1 MRLPQSQANFLKQSL
16 LTLEPTSEV
25 YLFGSRAFRSECRSP
40 MKIDPKE
47 LQMLLLTHWDVLQRS
62 LMSLQQSTNK
72 TRQLLQQSEFSFEE
86 LESIDSLTSKFSRT
100 SDIYLQKVLRSIW
113 MLLREDTV
121 PLIDL
126 LNRAEKLM
134 IIVSAEELLQMRDIR
149 NQIAHEYLPEAVPEL
164 ASEVVV
170 LTTLLQKNIE
180 QTERF
185 LGQRGWLE

>member
-1 MRLPQSQANFLKQSL
+1 
-16 LTLEPTSEV
+16 
-25 YLFGSRAFRSECRSP
+25 
-40 MKIDPKE
+40 
-47 LQMLLLTHWDVLQRS
+47 
-62 LMSLQQSTNK
+62 MSLQQSTNK
-72 TRQLLQQSEFSFEE
+72 TRQLLRQSEFSFEE

-164 ASEVVV
+164 AKEVVV
-170 LTTLLQKNIE
+170 MTTLLQKNIE

-185 LGQRGWLE
+185 LRQRAWLE

>member
-1 MRLPQSQANFLKQSL
+1 
-16 LTLEPTSEV
+16 
-25 YLFGSRAFRSECRSP
+25 

-47 LQMLLLTHWDVLQRS
+47 LQILLLTHWDLLQRS
-62 LMSLQQSTNK
+62 LKSLQQSRDK
-72 TRQLLQQSEFSFEE
+72 THQLLQQSEFSFEE

-134 IIVSAEELLQMRDIR
+134 IIVSAEELLQMLDIR

-164 ASEVVV
+164 AKEVVV
-170 LTTLLQKNIE
+170 MTTLLQKNIE

-185 LGQRGWLE
+185 LRQRAWL

>member
-1 MRLPQSQANFLKQSL
+1 
-16 LTLEPTSEV
+16 
-25 YLFGSRAFRSECRSP
+25 

-47 LQMLLLTHWDVLQRS
+47 LQILLLTHWDVLQRS
-62 LMSLQQSTNK
+62 LMSLQQSSDK
-72 TRQLLQQSEFSFEE
+72 THQLLQQSEFSFEE

-113 MLLREDTV
+113 MLLREGTV

-134 IIVSAEELLQMRDIR
+134 IIVSAEELLQMRDIG

-164 ASEVVV
+164 AKEVVV
-170 LTTLLQKNIE
+170 MTTLLQKNIE
-180 QTERF
+180 LTERF
-185 LGQRGWLE
+185 LRQPAWL

>member
-1 MRLPQSQANFLKQSL
+1 MS
-16 LTLEPTSEV
+16 T
-25 YLFGSRAFRSECRSP
+25 
-40 MKIDPKE
+40 DPKE
-47 LQMLLLTHWDVLQRS
+47 LQILLLTHWDLLQRS
-62 LMSLQQSTNK
+62 LKSLQQSRDK
-72 TRQLLQQSEFSFEE
+72 THQLFQQSELSFEE

-113 MLLREDTV
+113 MLLREDTF

-126 LNRAEKLM
+126 FNRAEKLM

-149 NQIAHEYLPEAVPEL
+149 NQIAHEYLPEAVLEL

-170 LTTLLQKNIE
+170 MTTLLQKNIG

-185 LGQRGWLE
+185 LRQRGWL

>member
-1 MRLPQSQANFLKQSL
+1 
-16 LTLEPTSEV
+16 
-25 YLFGSRAFRSECRSP
+25 
-40 MKIDPKE
+40 
-47 LQMLLLTHWDVLQRS
+47 
-62 LMSLQQSTNK
+62 MSLEQSKDK
-72 TRQLLQQSEFSFEE
+72 THQLLQQSEFSFEE

-134 IIVSAEELLQMRDIR
+134 IIVSTEELLQMRDIR

-164 ASEVVV
+164 AKEVVV
-170 LTTLLQKNIE
+170 MTTLLQKNIE

-185 LGQRGWLE
+185 LRQRAWLG

>member
-1 MRLPQSQANFLKQSL
+1 MR
-16 LTLEPTSEV
+16 T
-25 YLFGSRAFRSECRSP
+25 
-40 MKIDPKE
+40 DPKE
-47 LQMLLLTHWDVLQRS
+47 LQILLLTHWDLLQRS

-72 TRQLLQQSEFSFEE
+72 TRQFLQQSEFSFEE

-164 ASEVVV
+164 AKEVVV
-170 LTTLLQKNIE
+170 MTTLLQKNIE

-185 LGQRGWLE
+185 LRQRAWLG

>member
-1 MRLPQSQANFLKQSL
+1 MTNSTPKRE
-16 LTLEPTSEV
+16 TGTSES
-25 YLFGSRAFRSECRSP
+25 LFRFERKFLISEY
-40 MKIDPKE
+40 
-47 LQMLLLTHWDVLQRS
+47 
-62 LMSLQQSTNK
+62 
-72 TRQLLQQSEFSFEE
+72 SFED

-126 LNRAEKLM
+126 LNREEKLM

-164 ASEVVV
+164 AKEVVV
-170 LTTLLQKNIE
+170 MTTSLQKNIE
-180 QTERF
+180 QTERCLRERAW
-185 LGQRGWLE
+185 LG

>member
-1 MRLPQSQANFLKQSL
+1 
-16 LTLEPTSEV
+16 
-25 YLFGSRAFRSECRSP
+25 

-47 LQMLLLTHWDVLQRS
+47 LQILLLTYWDLLQRS
-62 LMSLQQSTNK
+62 LESLEQSRDK
-72 TRQLLQQSEFSFEE
+72 THQLLQQSEFSFEE

-113 MLLREDTV
+113 MLMREDTV

-134 IIVSAEELLQMRDIR
+134 IIASAEELLQMRDIR

-164 ASEVVV
+164 AKEVVV
-170 LTTLLQKNIE
+170 MTTLLQKNIV

-185 LGQRGWLE
+185 LRQRGWL

>member
-1 MRLPQSQANFLKQSL
+1 
-16 LTLEPTSEV
+16 
-25 YLFGSRAFRSECRSP
+25 

-47 LQMLLLTHWDVLQRS
+47 LQILLLTHWDVLQRS
-62 LMSLQQSTNK
+62 LKSLQQSRDK
-72 TRQLLQQSEFSFEE
+72 THQLLQQSEFSFEE

-149 NQIAHEYLPEAVPEL
+149 NQIAHEYLPEVVPEL
-164 ASEVVV
+164 ALEAVVM
-170 LTTLLQKNIE
+170 TTLLQKNIE

-185 LGQRGWLE
+185 LRQRAWL

>member
-1 MRLPQSQANFLKQSL
+1 MR
-16 LTLEPTSEV
+16 T
-25 YLFGSRAFRSECRSP
+25 
-40 MKIDPKE
+40 DPKE
-47 LQMLLLTHWDVLQRS
+47 LQILLLTHWDLLQRS
-62 LMSLQQSTNK
+62 LQQSRDK
-72 TRQLLQQSEFSFEE
+72 TQQLLQQSEFSFEE
-86 LESIDSLTSKFSRT
+86 LESFDYLNSKFSRT

-149 NQIAHEYLPEAVPEL
+149 NQIAHEYLPEAVPKQS
-164 ASEVVV
+164 SEVVV
-170 LTTLLQKNIE
+170 MTTLLQKNIE

-185 LGQRGWLE
+185 LRQRAWLG

>member
-1 MRLPQSQANFLKQSL
+1 MR
-16 LTLEPTSEV
+16 T
-25 YLFGSRAFRSECRSP
+25 
-40 MKIDPKE
+40 DPKE
-47 LQMLLLTHWDVLQRS
+47 LQILLLTHWDLLQRS
-62 LMSLQQSTNK
+62 LKSLQQSRDK
-72 TRQLLQQSEFSFEE
+72 TYQLLQQSEFSFEE

-134 IIVSAEELLQMRDIR
+134 IIVSAQELLQMLDIR
-149 NQIAHEYLPEAVPEL
+149 NQIAHEYLPEAVLEL

-170 LTTLLQKNIE
+170 MTTLLQKNIE

-185 LGQRGWLE
+185 LRQRAWLG

>member
-1 MRLPQSQANFLKQSL
+1 MS
-16 LTLEPTSEV
+16 T
-25 YLFGSRAFRSECRSP
+25 
-40 MKIDPKE
+40 DPKE
-47 LQMLLLTHWDVLQRS
+47 LQILLLTHWDVLQRS
-62 LMSLQQSTNK
+62 LKSLQQSRDK
-72 TRQLLQQSEFSFEE
+72 THQLLQQSEFSFEE
-86 LESIDSLTSKFSRT
+86 LESIDSLTSKFSCK

-149 NQIAHEYLPEAVPEL
+149 NQIAHDYLPEAVPEL
-164 ASEVVV
+164 AKEVVV
-170 LTTLLQKNIE
+170 MTTLLQKYIE

-185 LGQRGWLE
+185 LRQRGWL

>member
-1 MRLPQSQANFLKQSL
+1 MR
-16 LTLEPTSEV
+16 T
-25 YLFGSRAFRSECRSP
+25 
-40 MKIDPKE
+40 DPKE
-47 LQMLLLTHWDVLQRS
+47 LQILLLTHWDVLQRS
-62 LMSLQQSTNK
+62 LKSLEQSRDK
-72 TRQLLQQSEFSFEE
+72 THQLLQQSEFSFEE
-86 LESIDSLTSKFSRT
+86 LESIDFLTSKFSRT

-113 MLLREDTV
+113 MLLREETV

-149 NQIAHEYLPEAVPEL
+149 NQIAHEYLPEAVLEL

-170 LTTLLQKNIE
+170 MTTLLQKNIE

-185 LGQRGWLE
+185 LRQRGWL

>member
-1 MRLPQSQANFLKQSL
+1 MR
-16 LTLEPTSEV
+16 T
-25 YLFGSRAFRSECRSP
+25 
-40 MKIDPKE
+40 DPKE
-47 LQMLLLTHWDVLQRS
+47 LKTILLTNWDLLQRS
-62 LMSLQQSTNK
+62 LTSLQQSRDKNH
-72 TRQLLQQSEFSFEE
+72 QLLQQSEFSFEE

-170 LTTLLQKNIE
+170 MTTLLQKNIG
-180 QTERF
+180 QTECF
-185 LGQRGWLE
+185 LSQRAWLE

>member
-1 MRLPQSQANFLKQSL
+1 M
-16 LTLEPTSEV
+16 
-25 YLFGSRAFRSECRSP
+25 
-40 MKIDPKE
+40 
-47 LQMLLLTHWDVLQRS
+47 QRS
-62 LMSLQQSTNK
+62 LKSLQQSRDK
-72 TRQLLQQSEFSFEE
+72 THQLLQQSEFSFEE

-100 SDIYLQKVLRSIW
+100 SDIYLQKVLRPIW

-170 LTTLLQKNIE
+170 MTTLLQKNIE

-185 LGQRGWLE
+185 LSQRGWL

>member
-1 MRLPQSQANFLKQSL
+1 MR
-16 LTLEPTSEV
+16 T
-25 YLFGSRAFRSECRSP
+25 
-40 MKIDPKE
+40 DPKE
-47 LQMLLLTHWDVLQRS
+47 LQILLLTHWDLLQRS

-72 TRQLLQQSEFSFEE
+72 TRQLLRQSEFSFEE

-126 LNRAEKLM
+126 LNRAEKL
-134 IIVSAEELLQMRDIR
+134 IIILSAEEFLQMLDIR

-170 LTTLLQKNIE
+170 MTTLLQKNIE

-185 LGQRGWLE
+185 LRQRGWL

>member
-1 MRLPQSQANFLKQSL
+1 MR
-16 LTLEPTSEV
+16 T
-25 YLFGSRAFRSECRSP
+25 
-40 MKIDPKE
+40 DPKE
-47 LQMLLLTHWDVLQRS
+47 LQILLLTHWDLLQRS

-72 TRQLLQQSEFSFEE
+72 TRQLLRQSEFSFEE

-164 ASEVVV
+164 AKEVVV
-170 LTTLLQKNIE
+170 MTTLLQKNIE

-185 LGQRGWLE
+185 LRQRAWLE

>member
-1 MRLPQSQANFLKQSL
+1 MS
-16 LTLEPTSEV
+16 T
-25 YLFGSRAFRSECRSP
+25 
-40 MKIDPKE
+40 DPKE
-47 LQMLLLTHWDVLQRS
+47 LQILLLAHWDVLQRS
-62 LMSLQQSTNK
+62 LKSLQQSRDK
-72 TRQLLQQSEFSFEE
+72 THQLLQQSEFSFEE
-86 LESIDSLTSKFSRT
+86 LESIDSLISKFSRT

-149 NQIAHEYLPEAVPEL
+149 HQIAHEYLPEAVPEL
-164 ASEVVV
+164 AKEVVV
-170 LTTLLQKNIE
+170 MTTLLQKKIQ

-185 LGQRGWLE
+185 LSQRAWL

>member
-1 MRLPQSQANFLKQSL
+1 MS
-16 LTLEPTSEV
+16 T
-25 YLFGSRAFRSECRSP
+25 
-40 MKIDPKE
+40 DPKE
-47 LQMLLLTHWDVLQRS
+47 LQILLLAHWDVLQRS
-62 LMSLQQSTNK
+62 LKSLQQSRDK
-72 TRQLLQQSEFSFEE
+72 THQLLQQSEFSFEE
-86 LESIDSLTSKFSRT
+86 LESIDSLISKFSRT

-170 LTTLLQKNIE
+170 MTTLLQKNIE
-180 QTERF
+180 RTENF
-185 LGQRGWLE
+185 LRQRAWLE

>member
-1 MRLPQSQANFLKQSL
+1 MR
-16 LTLEPTSEV
+16 T
-25 YLFGSRAFRSECRSP
+25 
-40 MKIDPKE
+40 DPKE
-47 LQMLLLTHWDVLQRS
+47 LQILLLTHWDVLQRS
-62 LMSLQQSTNK
+62 LKSLQQSRDK
-72 TRQLLQQSEFSFEE
+72 THQLLQQSEFSFEE

-113 MLLREDTV
+113 MLMREDTV

-134 IIVSAEELLQMRDIR
+134 IIASAEELLQMRDIR

-170 LTTLLQKNIE
+170 MTTLLQKNIE

-185 LGQRGWLE
+185 LRQRAWL